1 MMGAGFARPVV
12 SIRIVIELALLL
24 DHEAAEHVHQVA
36 ANRAADASVV
46 DEHDVLLSI
55 LLERDE
61 LAVDVNLA
69 KLVLD
74 DHDALS
80 VVTRENAVQ
89 ERRLAGSADGSKRH
103 EVRCGTKKT

>member
-1 MMGAGFARPVV
+1 
-12 SIRIVIELALLL
+12 
-24 DHEAAEHVHQVA
+24 
-36 ANRAADASVV
+36 
-46 DEHDVLLSI
+46 
-55 LLERDE
+55 ERDE